1 MTLSLLNK
9 EIRDIQPPESIESLL
24 TMVYELRYGEDS
36 YCVNN
41 EACRIVCQKFLNQVR
56 ICYTRCILDFLSTN
70 QSLL

>member
-1 MTLSLLNK
+1 MNGTYFAPCLPTK

-41 EACRIVCQKFLNQVR
+41 EACRIVCQKLLNQVLFVYQEA
-56 ICYTRCILDFLSTN
+56 IWAK
-70 QSLL
+70 